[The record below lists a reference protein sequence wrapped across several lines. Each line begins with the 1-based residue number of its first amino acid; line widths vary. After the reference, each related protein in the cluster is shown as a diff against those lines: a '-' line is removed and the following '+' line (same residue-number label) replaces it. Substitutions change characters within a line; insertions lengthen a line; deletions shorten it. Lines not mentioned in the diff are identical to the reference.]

1 MPTVLITGANRGLGL
16 EFARQYSTDGWN
28 VIGTARQPGD
38 AAELK
43 EIERV
48 QVEQLEMRDLE
59 AVTSFG
65 SRVGERLDL
74 LIANAGTWKPEQAAT
89 AEDGRAWAEMLTSN
103 TIAPYLLAKAVLG
116 RVAAA
121 GGRMVAISSGLG
133 SIAESSGGY
142 VPYRTS
148 KAALNMA
155 WRQLAIEARPLG
167 VATAVLDPG
176 WVKTRMGGPNAP
188 TTPEESISD
197 MRRVID
203 GLTLERSGGF
213 YRRDGSAEPW

>member
-16 EFARQYSTDGWN
+16 EFARQYSADGWD

-43 EIERV
+43 EIDRV

-74 LIANAGTWKPEQAAT
+74 LIANAGTWKPEQATT
-89 AEDGRAWAEMLTSN
+89 ADNGRAWAEMLTSN
-103 TIAPYLLAKAVLG
+103 TIAPYLLAKAVLEQ
-116 RVAAA
+116 VAAA
-121 GGRMVAISSGLG
+121 GGKMVAISSGLG

-148 KAALNMA
+148 KVALNMA
-155 WRQLAIEARPLG
+155 WRQLSIEARPLG

-176 WVKTRMGGPNAP
+176 WVKTRMGGPSAP

>member
-1 MPTVLITGANRGLGL
+1 MPTVLVTGANRGLGL
-16 EFARQYSTDGWN
+16 EFARQYSADGWD
-28 VIGTARQPGD
+28 VIGTARQPDD
-38 AAELK
+38 AAELRALD
-43 EIERV
+43 RV
-48 QVEQLEMRDLE
+48 RVEQLEMRDLE
-59 AVTSFG
+59 AVASFG
-65 SRVGERLDL
+65 PRIGETLDL
-74 LIANAGTWKPEQAAT
+74 LIANAGTWKPERAAS
-89 AEDGRAWAEMLTSN
+89 AEDGQAWAEMLTSN
-103 TIAPYLLAKAVLG
+103 SIAPYLLAKAVLE

-121 GGRMVAISSGLG
+121 RGKMVAVSSGLG

-155 WRQLAIEARPLG
+155 WRQLAFEARPLG
-167 VATAVLDPG
+167 VAVAVLDPG
-176 WVKTRMGGPNAP
+176 WVKTRMGGANAP
-188 TTPEESISD
+188 STPEESIGD

>member
-1 MPTVLITGANRGLGL
+1 MPIVLITGANRGLGL
-16 EFARQYSTDGWN
+16 EFARQYSADGWD
-28 VIGTARQPGD
+28 VIGTARQPDD
-38 AAELK
+38 AGELK
-43 EIERV
+43 ELGPVR
-48 QVEQLEMRDLE
+48 VEQLEMRDFE

-65 SRVGERLDL
+65 SRIGDRLDL
-74 LIANAGTWKPEQAAT
+74 FIANAGTWKPERAAS
-89 AEDGRAWAEMLTSN
+89 AEDGRTWAEMLMTN
-103 TIAPYLLAKAVLG
+103 AIAPYLLAKAVLAQ
-116 RVAAA
+116 VTAAR
-121 GGRMVAISSGLG
+121 GKMVAISSGLG

-155 WRQLAIEARPLG
+155 WRQLAFEARPLG
-167 VATAVLDPG
+167 VTTAVLDPG

-188 TTPEESISD
+188 ATPDESISD

>member
-1 MPTVLITGANRGLGL
+1 MPTVLVTGANRGLGL
-16 EFARQYSTDGWN
+16 EFARQYSAGGWD
-28 VIGTARQPGD
+28 VIGTARQPD
-38 AAELK
+38 EAAELK
-43 EIERV
+43 ELGVRI
-48 QVEQLEMRDLE
+48 EQLEMCDLD

-65 SRVGERLDL
+65 SRVGEHLDL
-74 LIANAGTWKPEQAAT
+74 LIANAGTWKPEQATT
-89 AEDGRAWAEMLTSN
+89 AKDGRAWAEMLTSN
-103 TIAPYLLAKAVLG
+103 TIAPYLLAKAVLEQ
-116 RVAAA
+116 VAAA
-121 GGRMVAISSGLG
+121 RGKLVAISSGLG

-155 WRQLAIEARPLG
+155 WRQLAFEARPLG

-188 TTPEESISD
+188 TTPQESTSD

-213 YRRDGSAEPW
+213 YRRDGSAKPW

>member
-16 EFARQYSTDGWN
+16 EFARQYSADGWD

-43 EIERV
+43 EIDRV

-74 LIANAGTWKPEQAAT
+74 LIANAGTWKPEQATT
-89 AEDGRAWAEMLTSN
+89 AEDGRTWAEMLTSN
-103 TIAPYLLAKAVLG
+103 TIAPYLLAKAVLEQ
-116 RVAAA
+116 VAAA
-121 GGRMVAISSGLG
+121 GGKMVAISSGLG

-148 KAALNMA
+148 KVALNMA
-155 WRQLAIEARPLG
+155 WRQLSIEARPLG

-188 TTPEESISD
+188 TPPEESIGD

>member
-16 EFARQYSTDGWN
+16 EFARQYSADGWD
-28 VIGTARQPGD
+28 VIGTSRESDEAT
-38 AAELK
+38 ELK
-43 EIERV
+43 ELGAR
-48 QVEQLEMRDLE
+48 VEQLEMRDLE
-59 AVTSFG
+59 AVSSFG
-65 SRVGERLDL
+65 PRVGDRLDL
-74 LIANAGTWKPEQAAT
+74 FIGNAGTWKPEQAAT

-103 TIAPYLLAKAVLG
+103 SIAPYLLARAVLEQ
-116 RVAAA
+116 VAAA
-121 GGRMVAISSGLG
+121 RGKMVAISSGLG

-155 WRQLAIEARPLG
+155 WRQLSFEARPLG

-176 WVKTRMGGPNAP
+176 WVKTRMGGANAP
-188 TTPEESISD
+188 STPEESISE

>member
-16 EFARQYSTDGWN
+16 EFARQYSADGWN

-48 QVEQLEMRDLE
+48 HVEQLEMRDLE

-65 SRVGERLDL
+65 SRVGARLDL
-74 LIANAGTWKPEQAAT
+74 LIANAGTWKPEQATT

-103 TIAPYLLAKAVLG
+103 TIAPYFLAKAVLE

-121 GGRMVAISSGLG
+121 GGKMVAISSGLG

-176 WVKTRMGGPNAP
+176 WVKTRMGGRNAP